1 MSDLVQITSLA
12 DTKVFEPLKVGD
24 IELQHR
30 VAFPPTTRYRAN
42 DDHTPS
48 TLNLQYYKDRASTPG
63 TLLVTE
69 GVHVSPRL
77 GLYRNAP
84 GIWSQDQV
92 KAWKKVTDA
101 VHENGSFIS
110 IQFWALGRVA
120 DPQYMKELG
129 LDLLAPSAVFDTKE
143 NEEAANKAGTKL
155 RSITEE
161 EIQSIILEDY
171 TTAAKNAVAAGFDII
186 ELHDAHGYLLDTFLQ
201 SSSNNRTDKYGGSI
215 ENRSRFILELID
227 HLTEIV
233 GSSKLAIRI
242 SPYAT
247 FQGMHGVDSEIH
259 PYVQFG
265 YLLHELQKRADQ
277 KKELAYV
284 SIVEPRVSG
293 NLNVEGEIT
302 TSNQFVLDVWK
313 GIIFRSGNYVYDAP
327 EFKTLKRDVKDGR
340 TIVGF
345 SRFFITNPD
354 LPLRLKNGWALQ
366 NYVRD
371 LFYNVKENWGYN
383 TWTKFGE
390 ENKYVEAEERAKGP
404 KPIEIS

>member
-69 GVHVSPRL
+69 GVLVSPRL
-77 GLYRNAP
+77 GLHRNAP
-84 GIWSQDQV
+84 GIWSEEQV
-92 KAWKKVTDA
+92 KSWKKITDA

-110 IQFWALGRVA
+110 IQLWALGKVG
-120 DPQYMKELG
+120 DPEYMKELG
-129 LDLLAPSAVFDTKE
+129 LDLLAPSAIFDGKDS
-143 NEEAANKAGTKL
+143 EEAAEKVGVSL
-155 RSITEE
+155 RSLTEE
-161 EIQSIILEDY
+161 EVQSIIVDDFV
-171 TTAAKNAVAAGFDII
+171 TAAKNAVAAGFDFI
-186 ELHDAHGYLLDTFLQ
+186 ELHSAHGYLLDTFLQ
-201 SSSNNRTDKYGGSI
+201 ISSNKRTDKYGGSI
-215 ENRSRFILELID
+215 ENRSRFILELVD
-227 HLTEIV
+227 QLVALV

-265 YLLHELQKRADQ
+265 YLLHELQKRANQ
-277 KKELAYV
+277 KKELAYI
-284 SIVEPRVSG
+284 SIIEPRVNGTS
-293 NLNVEGEIT
+293 NLKEEVAS
-302 TSNQFVLDVWK
+302 SNQFVLDIWK
-313 GIIFRSGNYVYDAP
+313 GIVFRSGNYVYDAP
-327 EFKTLKRDVKDGR
+327 EFKTLKKDVENDR

-345 SRFFITNPD
+345 ARFFVTNPD

-390 ENKYVEAEERAKGP
+390 ENKYVEAEERARRS
-404 KPIEIS
+404 ESLLV